1 MSRQRVSSTSS
12 RCFPDHV
19 RPNRRYPD
27 GRTDYGVR
35 HLIDHPS
42 ALVVPVLYVPNRM
55 RQPVQFLSR
64 KNSLIARSA
73 IKLPWFNSNRREN
86 DRPSRRRRKCII
98 ESERYQSH
106 PLSRERE
113 RERERELVLF
123 MLSLEA
129 RTKFVRTCSTVTDW
143 YRIWAGLM
151 YSRYPRDACRVH
163 DILMGCSLSLVSNGC
178 PSGRTSRREWNGD
191 VTLLFC
197 VVGWDRWLCGRPLM
211 KMSGHIRST
220 SQ

>member
-27 GRTDYGVR
+27 GRTDRGVR
-35 HLIDHPS
+35 HLVDHPS
-42 ALVVPVLYVPNRM
+42 VLVVLVLYVPNRM

-86 DRPSRRRRKCII
+86 GRPSRGRWKCII
-98 ESERYQSH
+98 ELKGYQSLT
-106 PLSRERE
+106 LSFSRKREG
-113 RERERELVLF
+113 ERELVLF

-129 RTKFVRTCSTVTDW
+129 RTKFVRTCSAGTDW
-143 YRIWAGLM
+143 YRIRTGFI
-151 YSRYPRDACRVH
+151 YSRYPHDARRN
-163 DILMGCSLSLVSNGC
+163 VSWYPDGMQ
-178 PSGRTSRREWNGD
+178 SEFGIK
-191 VTLLFC
+191 
-197 VVGWDRWLCGRPLM
+197 WLP
-211 KMSGHIRST
+211 K
-220 SQ
+220 

>member
-113 RERERELVLF
+113 RERERTRALYAILGGQDEICSNLLDRNWLVPD
-123 MLSLEA
+123 LSGFDVLA
-129 RTKFVRTCSTVTDW
+129 VS
-143 YRIWAGLM
+143 
-151 YSRYPRDACRVH
+151 SRC
-163 DILMGCSLSLVSNGC
+163 
-178 PSGRTSRREWNGD
+178 TSRSWYPDGVQSEFGIK
-191 VTLLFC
+191 
-197 VVGWDRWLCGRPLM
+197 WLP
-211 KMSGHIRST
+211 KW
-220 SQ
+220 